1 MGEVAG
7 YQCRSCEALFLP
19 PRQYC
24 AKCGQDQKVEVK
36 FSGRGVIRTWTT
48 IHAAPARYQ
57 NEAPYTVI
65 LVELEE
71 GVRLVGRLTGSQQ
84 ARQGMVI
91 RHSGMDLERGHMF
104 CVA

>member
-1 MGEVAG
+1 MGELVG

-24 AKCGQDQKVEVK
+24 TGCGQDQKAEVR

-48 IHAAPARYQ
+48 IHAAPARYKD
-57 NEAPYTVI
+57 EAPYTVI
-65 LVELEE
+65 LVELDE
-71 GVRLVGRLTGSQQ
+71 GVRLVGRLIESRQVQ
-84 ARQGMVI
+84 QGMAVL
-91 RHSGMDLERGHMF
+91 HSGMDPERGHMF